1 MSELR
6 FSFGQALAIL
16 KFEHSSGRS
25 TQIDL
30 SVENTER
37 LKNLREHVKNF
48 QASSLESIL
57 QKCPT
62 SSCQTESPFLQ
73 ENEDFFIALVMFKIR
88 DEQNGKHCNPLMEHL
103 NDCFRCFE
111 VYSEVMREY
120 YSNSQNL
127 QKDN

>member
-6 FSFGQALAIL
+6 FFFAEALAIL
-16 KFEHSSGRS
+16 EFEHTSGQS
-25 TQIDL
+25 AQIDL

-37 LKNLREHVKNF
+37 LKKLREHVNNF
-48 QASSLESIL
+48 QSSGLDSIL

-62 SSCQTESPFLQ
+62 GPCQTESPFLQ

-88 DEQNGKHCNPLMEHL
+88 GEQNGKHCNPLIEHL

-111 VYSEVMREY
+111 VYSEVMRQY